1 MEKNPYISVVSP
13 VYGAASLLHEL
24 VRRTTDALSDIP
36 GGFEIILVEDHS
48 PDESWAA
55 IQAESKKDPR
65 VRGIS
70 LSRNFGQQSA
80 IQAGLDAARGTW
92 VLTLDCDLQD
102 TPEVIPVMLQKA
114 TSENLDILFAAR
126 KNRRDGF
133 VKKAASRLFYR
144 LLGYLSE
151 TPVDPDV
158 ANFVLYHRRVVNAMK
173 NLGDFYR
180 YYPMINRWVGFRS
193 ATISIEHAART
204 DNRRSSYSFRKRI
217 VLAIHTILSFSD
229 KPLRMVMKLGIMLVL
244 FTMVVAIALVI
255 RYFIMGAV
263 VSGWLSVFL
272 SIWFLSGIIILI
284 LGIVGL
290 YLGKTFETVKRR
302 PTYIIR
308 ETTPEQADHA

>member
-1 MEKNPYISVVSP
+1 
-13 VYGAASLLHEL
+13 
-24 VRRTTDALSDIP
+24 
-36 GGFEIILVEDHS
+36 
-48 PDESWAA
+48 
-55 IQAESKKDPR
+55 
-65 VRGIS
+65 
-70 LSRNFGQQSA
+70 
-80 IQAGLDAARGTW
+80 RGTW
-92 VLTLDCDLQD
+92 EVTLDCDLQD
-102 TPEVIPVMLQKA
+102 TPEVIPMMLNKA
-114 TSENLDILFAAR
+114 AEENLDLLFAAR
-126 KNRRDGF
+126 RNRQDGF
-133 VKKAASRLFYR
+133 LKKAASRLFYR

-158 ANFVLYHRRVVNAMK
+158 ANFVLYHRRVVDAMK

-180 YYPMINRWVGFRS
+180 YYPMINRWVGFKS
-193 ATISIEHAART
+193 ATLPIEHAART

-229 KPLRMVMKLGIMLVL
+229 KPLRMVMKLGVMLVS
-244 FTMVVAIALVI
+244 FTMLVAIALVI
-255 RYFIMGAV
+255 RYFLVGTV

-308 ETTPEQADHA
+308 ETTSETGTHE